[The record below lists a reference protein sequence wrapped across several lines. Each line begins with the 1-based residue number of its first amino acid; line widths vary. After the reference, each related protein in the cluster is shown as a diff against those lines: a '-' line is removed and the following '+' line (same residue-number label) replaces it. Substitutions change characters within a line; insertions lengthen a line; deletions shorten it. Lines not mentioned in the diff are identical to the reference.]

1 MKSFVFSTVAA
12 LALAAPVL
20 SFAQQADH
28 ALSRAEVKA
37 ELARLAAV
45 GYHPTLAQ
53 TPYPDDVQ
61 SALRRVNAQPVTQS
75 RATAAQG
82 STATDFGSDA
92 RAATESG
99 RPLIADSRNALYRG
113 H

>member
-1 MKSFVFSTVAA
+1 MKSFVFSAVAA
-12 LALAAPVL
+12 LALAAPIH
-20 SFAQQADH
+20 SSAQQADH

-61 SALRRVNAQPVTQS
+61 SALQRVNAQP
-75 RATAAQG
+75 AAQSG
-82 STATDFGSDA
+82 AAEAPEPAATDFGSDA

-99 RPLIADSRNALYRG
+99 RPAIPDSRNALYRG